1 LLNLLYIFIYLKHPN
16 IIMYPFYISGRVFL
30 LLLYFCY
37 FSELLRKSNLLYFLF
52 FSIYLFA
59 VTPIWVKAKYIHSYK
74 ISEKKQAD
82 KRITT
87 CTLVHVL
94 LKFRLELWPMWIYF
108 RNSNDCFIKSQT
120 VGKSSNWG
128 FRICWI
134 CILGWSVLKLGI
146 TLWKASIKLSLNIL
160 F

>member
-1 LLNLLYIFIYLKHPN
+1 
-16 IIMYPFYISGRVFL
+16 MYPFYISGRVFL

-94 LKFRLELWPMWIYF
+94 LKFRLEL
-108 RNSNDCFIKSQT
+108 
-120 VGKSSNWG
+120 
-128 FRICWI
+128 
-134 CILGWSVLKLGI
+134 
-146 TLWKASIKLSLNIL
+146 
-160 F
+160 